1 MVDHRIDA
9 ARTGGAQTDTAVQVT
24 MELTPSDGV
33 VIEGGS
39 LGVSILITA
48 LWPALI
54 EHAELCL
61 IRKVNYTYGRG
72 NVYGAVF
79 PARERTTTVVSSF
92 ELPAP
97 GELPA
102 GEKRH
107 LSSSLHIPS
116 DGPASVRGDLIDVG
130 WSVRCELH
138 AAGGQLVKR
147 ERLIEVQSWGQSSAT
162 DIGHPPVGENLE
174 HVELEF
180 IALSSRI
187 LEPGTPLTGILR
199 LRATDEFAT
208 RGVRV
213 QLVRC
218 EEVLGGPGQPA
229 DLNASESEGYRHSE
243 AAIATATAA
252 AAGTL
257 TPGTV
262 VDLPFTVQTPA
273 GLPAPSMLIDNLHVR
288 WELRAIVDLLLRR
301 NPRLSLDLLAVTATR
316 QPGDAPRPG
325 SLDTE

>member
-1 MVDHRIDA
+1 MV
-9 ARTGGAQTDTAVQVT
+9 
-24 MELTPSDGV
+24 ELSPSDGV
-33 VIEGGS
+33 VVEGGS
-39 LGVSILITA
+39 LGVSISLTA
-48 LWPALI
+48 LRPALI
-54 EHAELCL
+54 ERAELSL

-79 PARERTTTVVSSF
+79 PARERRTEVITTVA
-92 ELPAP
+92 LPAP
-97 GELPA
+97 GAIPA
-102 GEKRH
+102 GAKREITGR
-107 LSSSLHIPS
+107 LRIPS

-130 WSVRCELH
+130 WSVRCVLH
-138 AAGGQLVKR
+138 AANGQIIKR
-147 ERLIEVQSWGQSSAT
+147 ERLIDVQSWGRSSAT

-174 HVELEF
+174 HMTMDF

-199 LRATDEFAT
+199 LRATDELAT

-218 EEVLGGPGQPA
+218 EEVLGGPDQDA

-243 AAIATATAA
+243 SAMATATVRS
-252 AAGTL
+252 AGTL
-257 TPGTV
+257 TAGAV

-288 WELRAIVDLLLRR
+288 WELQAVVDLPLRR
-301 NPRLSLDLLAVTATR
+301 NPQMSLDLLAVTASR
-316 QPGDAPRPG
+316 QPADGPAPG